1 MSFIATQDGKT
12 KMEKFKS
19 YVATVGAALVAVLV
33 APFVAVFGLTM
44 LGLAFGMSILMTVA
58 MIAIA
63 WRNQPTARPDQT
75 AAQPAAP
82 QADGTDAQAV

>member
-1 MSFIATQDGKT
+1 
-12 KMEKFKS
+12 MEKFKT
-19 YVATVGAALVAVLV
+19 YAATAGAALVAVLI

-63 WRNQPTARPDQT
+63 WRNQPQFKTDQPRAASPDTQ
-75 AAQPAAP
+75 ADASDAQPA
-82 QADGTDAQAV
+82 